1 MTRATWTSFGH
12 ADRRVRRASSLAGLA
27 LVIAGCSGSNPVPPP
42 AGASAA
48 SPAPVASRSVP
59 GTATSA
65 HRSSALASATPVG
78 KAIDEAWLAVK
89 RQVVAQTGVGF
100 VNPTAW
106 VCASSPCPAV
116 IGNLLVYQNAGHLTA
131 TFAAALTDRLGSA
144 ILGEMRPASP

>member
-1 MTRATWTSFGH
+1 MTRATWTSFGR

-48 SPAPVASRSVP
+48 SPAPV
-59 GTATSA
+59 
-65 HRSSALASATPVG
+65 G
-78 KAIDEAWLAVK
+78 KAIDETWLAVE

-100 VNPTAW
+100 IDATAW
-106 VCASSPCPAV
+106 VCPSSPCPAV

-131 TFAAALTDRLGSA
+131 GFAAALTDRLGSA
-144 ILGEMRPASP
+144 ILGEMRPGPP